1 MTLANTQDSTGTFIY
16 AGFKTKTSPFKMNA
30 NGAVEYNGDRG
41 VLNLQ
46 VTESRLIETSIDG
59 STVFQIS

>member
-1 MTLANTQDSTGTFIY
+1 MDREAIAIEFDEMKSELMTLANTQDSTGTFIY

-41 VLNLQ
+41 VLNL
-46 VTESRLIETSIDG
+46 TG
-59 STVFQIS
+59 N